1 MPWLLLIQPKL
12 ITKYGYKAEVHY
24 VTTEDGYI
32 LELHR
37 IAGGYKSPARKGKKV
52 VFLQH
57 GLLDTSATWILTR
70 PNHALGQND
79 NGIAQSIYK
88 TFF

>member
-1 MPWLLLIQPKL
+1 MIQPKL
-12 ITKYGYKAEVHY
+12 IAKYGYKTEVHY

-37 IAGGYKSPARKGKKV
+37 IAGGSKSPARMGKRV

-70 PNHALGQND
+70 PNHALGN
-79 NGIAQSIYK
+79 NSHGITQSI
-88 TFF
+88 